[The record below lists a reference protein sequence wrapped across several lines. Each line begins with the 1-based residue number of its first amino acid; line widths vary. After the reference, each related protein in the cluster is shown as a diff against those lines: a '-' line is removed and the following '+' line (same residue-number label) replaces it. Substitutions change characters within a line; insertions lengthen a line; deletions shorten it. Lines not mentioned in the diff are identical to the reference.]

1 MRTNLKRATLYT
13 SAGLGA
19 AALAIG
25 FALPANAADTQDI
38 ENSTTQSSSQTDT
51 MTGDISAWFDD
62 IASETLSLDGNGVSL
77 SQGPLVS
84 DVANVSDV
92 AGGPILSGNESAI
105 GSGNDVSA
113 PIGSG
118 NDVSVDAPVG
128 SGNDVASGTEVGN
141 GNTTDLGGVG
151 NGNSVGDVGAEVGD
165 ITSAVTGSVGDVTS
179 DIGAE
184 VDDLVGDIGGDV
196 DDLVDGILGD

>member
-51 MTGDISAWFDD
+51 TTGDISAWFDD
-62 IASETLSLDGNGVSL
+62 IARETLSLDGNGVSL

-84 DVANVSDV
+84 DVANVGDV

-118 NDVSVDAPVG
+118 NDV
-128 SGNDVASGTEVGN
+128 ASGTEVGN
-141 GNTTDLGGVG
+141 GNSTDLGGVG